1 MPKAPTTAF
10 VCQQCGSSSPK
21 WAGRCPNC
29 TAWNSLVE
37 ERVVAPPKGRAPRA
51 RAMPVR
57 LADVPADAEERLTT
71 GIGEFDRVLGGG
83 IVHGS
88 LVLLGGEPGI
98 GKSSLLGQVSAKVAA
113 RGPVLYVTGEE
124 SPAQVKL
131 RMRRLGADGA
141 DIHLLPETDV
151 DSVIEHLRDLEPR
164 LAVVDSIQTMTSS
177 EIGSAAGS
185 VGQLRESTARFLEA
199 AKSLGVPIFLVGH
212 VTKEG
217 AIAGPRVLE
226 HMVDA
231 VLYLEGDR
239 FHAFRILRATKDR
252 FGSTDEVGVFEMG
265 DAGLVEVRNPSKV
278 FLEERSGAAGSVVV
292 PTLEGTRPLLVEI
305 QALVSPT
312 SFGLP
317 RRTVS
322 GVDMN
327 RTLVLLAV
335 LAKRAGIGL
344 GSHDVYVS
352 LAGGLRVREP
362 AADLGV
368 AAALASAFRDRAA
381 ESATVLIGEVGL
393 SGELRRVSRVASRLA
408 EARSL
413 GFSRAIVPKGNL
425 AELDR
430 DGMTV
435 EGVATLREA
444 LERVGLA
451 DPRARDP

>member
-1 MPKAPTTAF
+1 MPKPPRTAF
-10 VCQQCGSSSPK
+10 VCQQCGNSAPK
-21 WAGRCPNC
+21 WAGRCPSC
-29 TAWNSLVE
+29 GGWNTLVE
-37 ERVVAPPKGRAPRA
+37 ERVVAAPKGRAPRPRVA
-51 RAMPVR
+51 PVP
-57 LADVPADAEERLTT
+57 LADVPASAEERLSS
-71 GIGEFDRVLGGG
+71 GIAEFDRVLGGG
-83 IVHGS
+83 IVRGS

-98 GKSSLLGQVSAKVAA
+98 GKSSLLAQVSARVAA
-113 RGPVLYVTGEE
+113 GGPVLYVTGEE

-131 RMRRLGADGA
+131 RARRLGVESA
-141 DIHLLPETDV
+141 DIRLLAETDLA
-151 DSVIEHLRDLEPR
+151 SVLEHIRAMRPVLV
-164 LAVVDSIQTMTSS
+164 VVDSIQTTAS
-177 EIGSAAGS
+177 EDIASAAGS
-185 VGQLRESTARFLEA
+185 VGQLRECTARLLEV
-199 AKSLGVPIFLVGH
+199 AKSEDVPIFLVGH

-239 FHAFRILRATKDR
+239 FHAFRILRATKNR

-265 DAGLVEVRNPSKV
+265 DAGLVEVRNPSQV
-278 FLEERSGAAGSVVV
+278 FLEERSAAAGSIVVA
-292 PTLEGTRPLLVEI
+292 TLEGTRPLLVEI

-344 GSHDVYVS
+344 GAHDVYVN

-362 AADLGV
+362 AADLGL
-368 AAALASAFRDRAA
+368 AAAIASAFRDRPAQPGV
-381 ESATVLIGEVGL
+381 VLLGEVGL
-393 SGELRRVSRVASRLA
+393 SGEMRRVSRVASRLA

-413 GFSRAIVPKGNL
+413 GFTRAVVPKGNL
-425 AELDR
+425 PDVER
-430 DGMTV
+430 DGMV
-435 EGVATLREA
+435 IEGAATLREA

-451 DPRARDP
+451 D

>member
-1 MPKAPTTAF
+1 MPKPPKTAF
-10 VCQQCGSSSPK
+10 VCQQCGNATPK
-21 WAGRCPNC
+21 WAGRCPSC
-29 TAWNSLVE
+29 GGWNTLVE
-37 ERVVAPPKGRAPRA
+37 ERVVAAPKGRAVRA
-51 RAMPVR
+51 RAAPIS
-57 LADVPADAEERLTT
+57 LADVPADDEQRLVT
-71 GIGEFDRVLGGG
+71 GLTEFDRVLGGG
-83 IVHGS
+83 IVRGS

-98 GKSSLLGQVSAKVAA
+98 GKSSLLAQVSARLAA
-113 RGPVLYVTGEE
+113 RGTVLYITGEE

-131 RMRRLGADGA
+131 RARRLGIETA
-141 DIHLLPETDV
+141 DIRLLAETDV
-151 DSVIEHLRDLEPR
+151 DAIVEHVRELQPI
-164 LAVVDSIQTMTSS
+164 LAIVDSIQTMTAA
-177 EIGSAAGS
+177 EIASAAGS
-185 VGQLRESTARFLEA
+185 VSQLRESASRFLES

-239 FHAFRILRATKDR
+239 FHAYRILRATKDR

-265 DAGLVEVRNPSKV
+265 DRGLVEVRNPSQV

-312 SFGLP
+312 AFGLP

-344 GSHDVYVS
+344 GAHDVYVS

-368 AAALASAFRDRAA
+368 AAAVASAFRDRAPQTG
-381 ESATVLIGEVGL
+381 TVLIGEVGL
-393 SGELRRVSRVASRLA
+393 SGEVRRVSRIASRLV

-413 GFSRAIVPKGNL
+413 GFTRAVIPKANL
-425 AELDR
+425 ADVES
-430 DGMTV
+430 DGIVV
-435 EGVATLREA
+435 EGVGTIREA
-444 LERVGLA
+444 LGKIALS
-451 DPRARDP
+451 D

>member
-1 MPKAPTTAF
+1 MPKPPKTAF
-10 VCQQCGSSSPK
+10 VCQQCGNSTPK
-21 WAGRCPNC
+21 WAGRCAAC
-29 TAWNSLVE
+29 GGWNTLVE
-37 ERVVAPPKGRAPRA
+37 ERVVAPPKGRAVRA
-51 RAMPVR
+51 PATPIA
-57 LADVPADAEERLTT
+57 LADVPADEEERLIT
-71 GIGEFDRVLGGG
+71 GLSEFDRVLGGG
-83 IVHGS
+83 IVRGS

-98 GKSSLLGQVSAKVAA
+98 GKSSLLAQVSARVAE
-113 RGPVLYVTGEE
+113 RGAVLYITGEE

-131 RMRRLGADGA
+131 RARRLGVDRA
-141 DIHLLPETDV
+141 DIRLLAETDV
-151 DSVIEHLRDLEPR
+151 DSIIERLREMQPV
-164 LAVVDSIQTMTSS
+164 LAVVDSIQTMSS
-177 EIGSAAGS
+177 ADVGSAAGS
-185 VGQLRESTARFLEA
+185 VSQLRECAARFLEA

-265 DAGLVEVRNPSKV
+265 DAGLAEVRNPSRV

-312 SFGLP
+312 AFGLP

-344 GSHDVYVS
+344 GAHDVYVS

-368 AAALASAFRDRAA
+368 AAAMASAYRDRAA
-381 ESATVLIGEVGL
+381 QPGTVLIGEVGL
-393 SGELRRVSRVASRLA
+393 SGEVRRVSRLAARLV

-413 GFSRAIVPKGNL
+413 GFTRAIVPRSNL
-425 AELDR
+425 GDVESN
-430 DGMTV
+430 GIVV
-435 EGVATLREA
+435 EGVATIREA
-444 LERVGLA
+444 LAKIALS
-451 DPRARDP
+451 D

>member
-1 MPKAPTTAF
+1 MPKPSKFAF
-10 VCQQCGSSSPK
+10 VCQQCGNASPK
-21 WAGRCPNC
+21 WAGRCPSC
-29 TAWNSLVE
+29 GGWNTLVE
-37 ERVVAPPKGRAPRA
+37 ERVVAPPKGRPARSRA
-51 RAMPVR
+51 TPIA
-57 LADVPADAEERLTT
+57 LADVPADEEQRLVT
-71 GIGEFDRVLGGG
+71 GLPEFDRVLGGG
-83 IVHGS
+83 IVRGS

-98 GKSSLLGQVSAKVAA
+98 GKSSLLAQVSARVSA
-113 RGPVLYVTGEE
+113 RGAVLYVTGEE

-131 RMRRLGADGA
+131 RARRLGVEGA
-141 DIHLLPETDV
+141 DIRLLAETDV
-151 DSVIEHLRDLEPR
+151 DSILEHVRQVQPILC
-164 LAVVDSIQTMTSS
+164 VVDSIQTMSSS

-185 VGQLRESTARFLEA
+185 VSQLRESTARFLDT
-199 AKSLGVPIFLVGH
+199 AKAFAVPIFLVGH

-239 FHAFRILRATKDR
+239 FHAYRILRATKDR

-265 DAGLVEVRNPSKV
+265 DAGLVEVRNPSEV
-278 FLEERSGAAGSVVV
+278 FLEERSATAGSVVV
-292 PTLEGTRPLLVEI
+292 PTLEGTRPLLVEV

-312 SFGLP
+312 AFGLP

-344 GSHDVYVS
+344 GAHDVYVS

-368 AAALASAFRDRAA
+368 AAAIASAYRDRAPQA
-381 ESATVLIGEVGL
+381 GTVLIGEVGL
-393 SGELRRVSRVASRLA
+393 SGEVRRVSRVASRLA

-413 GFSRAIVPKGNL
+413 GFTRAIVPKGNL
-425 AELDR
+425 ADIES

-435 EGVATLREA
+435 EGASLIREA
-444 LERVGLA
+444 LAKIALS
-451 DPRARDP
+451 D

>member
-1 MPKAPTTAF
+1 MTKPSKTAF
-10 VCQQCGSSSPK
+10 VCQQCGNAAPK
-21 WAGRCPNC
+21 WAGRCPGC
-29 TAWNSLVE
+29 GGWNTLVE
-37 ERVVAPPKGRAPRA
+37 ERVVAQPKGR
-51 RAMPVR
+51 PVR
-57 LADVPADAEERLTT
+57 SRATPIALLDVPADEEQRLVT
-71 GIGEFDRVLGGG
+71 GLSEFDRVLGGG
-83 IVHGS
+83 IVRGS
-88 LVLLGGEPGI
+88 LILLGGEPGI
-98 GKSSLLGQVSAKVAA
+98 GKSSLLGQVSALVSQ

-131 RMRRLGADGA
+131 RARRLGVERA
-141 DIHLLPETDV
+141 DIRLLAETDV
-151 DSVIEHLRDLEPR
+151 DSIVEHLRDLQPV
-164 LAVVDSIQTMTSS
+164 LAVVDSIQTMSS
-177 EIGSAAGS
+177 SDIGSAAGS
-185 VGQLRESTARFLEA
+185 VSQLRESAARFLEA

-212 VTKEG
+212 VTKDG

-265 DAGLVEVRNPSKV
+265 EAGLTEVRNPSQV
-278 FLEERSGAAGSVVV
+278 FLEERGAAAGSVVV

-312 SFGLP
+312 AFGLP

-344 GSHDVYVS
+344 GAHDVYVS

-368 AAALASAFRDRAA
+368 AAAMASAYRDRACQTG
-381 ESATVLIGEVGL
+381 TVLIGEVGL
-393 SGELRRVSRVASRLA
+393 SGEVRRVSRIASRLA

-413 GFSRAIVPKGNL
+413 GFTRAIVPKGNL
-425 AELDR
+425 ADVAS
-430 DGMTV
+430 DGLTV

-444 LERVGLA
+444 LSKIALS
-451 DPRARDP
+451 D